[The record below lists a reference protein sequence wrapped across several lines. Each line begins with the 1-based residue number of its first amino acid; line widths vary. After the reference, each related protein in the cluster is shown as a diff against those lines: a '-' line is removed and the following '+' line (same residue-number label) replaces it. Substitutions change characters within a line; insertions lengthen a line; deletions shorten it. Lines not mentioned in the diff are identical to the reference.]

1 MATILTV
8 TGADFSANSVGF
20 IAPVADGLVG
30 WWYLGGTEA
39 ETKRD
44 RAGIANAT
52 LGGSPTINAGYAS
65 FGGYSSGQWLQTAV
79 TETAAFTMLCV
90 ARSTEAAHSGTDLP
104 MFVSN
109 YGSDAGNGGA
119 SIGASLYVASGT
131 VPAGVVRLGGGENS
145 NGTIQGHIS
154 ANISVAAAT
163 SWNFYAG
170 RLESTSSDI
179 TQALNARKVY
189 DKTTA
194 QTGTATSR
202 PRVPHSV
209 NKMRIGACFY
219 SGFSGSCDVA
229 FAAFYSR
236 ALTDDEIETI
246 YQAVKARMGAVN
258 SITI

>member
-44 RAGIANAT
+44 RAGIADAT
-52 LGGSPTINAGYAS
+52 LGGSPTISPGYVS
-65 FGGYSSGQWLQTAV
+65 FGGYSAGQWLQTQVA
-79 TETAAFTMLCV
+79 ETAAFTMLCV
-90 ARSTEAAHSGTDLP
+90 ARSTEAAHSGTDKP

-109 YGSDAGNGGA
+109 YGQDAGNGGVVN
-119 SIGASLYVASGT
+119 GASVYIDGGT
-131 VPAGVVRLGGGENS
+131 VPAGTLRLGAGQNA
-145 NGTIQGHIS
+145 NGTVQ
-154 ANISVAAAT
+154 AQVNTNFSVAGST

-170 RLESTSSDI
+170 RLASTSADN
-179 TQALNARKVY
+179 TQALNARHLFG
-189 DKTTA
+189 KTSGQSHT
-194 QTGTATSR
+194 TSNY

-209 NKMRIGACFY
+209 NKMRIGSCFN

-236 ALTDDEIETI
+236 ALADAEIETI
-246 YQAVKARMGAVN
+246 YQAVKARMAAVN
-258 SITI
+258 SITV

>member
-44 RAGIANAT
+44 RAGIADAT
-52 LGGSPTINAGYAS
+52 LGGSPTIQSGYAS

-109 YGSDAGNGGA
+109 YGADSGSGGA
-119 SIGASLYVASGT
+119 NRGASLYIDAGTWPAGSARLGASINNNGT
-131 VPAGVVRLGGGENS
+131 VGS
-145 NGTIQGHIS
+145 NI
-154 ANISVAAAT
+154 NAAFIVTDAT
-163 SWNFYAG
+163 AWNFYAG
-170 RLESTSSDI
+170 RIPNTSSDN
-179 TQALNARKVY
+179 TQQLNARKLFC
-189 DKTTA
+189 KTTG
-194 QTGTATSR
+194 QTDTETTY
-202 PRVPHSV
+202 PHVPSV
-209 NKMRIGACFY
+209 ANAMRIGACF
-219 SGFSGSCDVA
+219 SSAFSGSCDVA

-236 ALTDDEIETI
+236 AMTDDEIETI
-246 YQAVKARMGAVN
+246 YQAVKVRMAAVN
-258 SITI
+258 SITV

>member
-65 FGGYSSGQWLQTAV
+65 FGGYSAGQWLQTAV

-109 YGSDAGNGGA
+109 YGNDAGNGGTP
-119 SIGASLYVASGT
+119 IGASIYISAGT
-131 VPAGVVRLGGGENS
+131 VPAGTLRLGGGQNA
-145 NGTIQGHIS
+145 NGTVLGQI
-154 ANISVAAAT
+154 NTTFSVAAST

-170 RLESTSSDI
+170 RLASTSANN
-179 TQALNARKVY
+179 TQQLNARHLFG
-189 DKTTA
+189 KTSGQSHT
-194 QTGTATSR
+194 TNNY
-202 PRVPHSV
+202 PRVVHSV
-209 NKMRIGACFY
+209 NKMRIGAGFH

-229 FAAFYSR
+229 FAALYSR
-236 ALTDDEIETI
+236 ALTDDEVETI
-246 YQAVKARMGAVN
+246 YQAVKARMAAVN

>member
-52 LGGSPTINAGYAS
+52 LGGSPTIHAGYAS
-65 FGGYSSGQWLQTAV
+65 FGGFSSGQWLQTEV

-109 YGSDAGNGGA
+109 YGNDAGNGGTT
-119 SIGASLYVASGT
+119 IGASIYVASGT
-131 VPAGVVRLGGGENS
+131 APAGTVRLGGGQNN
-145 NGTIQGHIS
+145 NGTVQGQIS
-154 ANISVAAAT
+154 TTITVAAAT

-170 RLESTSSDI
+170 RMASTSADN
-179 TQALNARKVY
+179 TQTLNARHLFG
-189 DKTTA
+189 KTSGQSHT
-194 QTGTATSR
+194 TNNY
-202 PRVPHSV
+202 PRVVHSA
-209 NKMRIGACFY
+209 NRMRIGSCFN

-246 YQAVKARMGAVN
+246 YQAVKTRAAAKH